1 MKTAILLLIGLVAVS
16 ADVFYTYSYYASDD
30 CSGSPSVT
38 NEKGTCQAN
47 VPTVGQSL
55 KYGELDKCKENHKIK
70 TTMYN
75 NAECTGTGQ
84 PYNKPVAVPKKN
96 SGECVKGGSYGENA
110 GSGAFTCAGFASA
123 SMNVFN
129 AFVVV
134 AAITCANL

>member
-16 ADVFYTYSYYASDD
+16 ADVSWTYTHYNTND
-30 CSGSPSVT
+30 CSGNPVLT
-38 NEKGTCQAN
+38 TEKGTCQAHY
-47 VPTVGQSL
+47 PATGQSL

-70 TTMYN
+70 TTHYTSN
-75 NAECTGTGQ
+75 TKCEGSGV
-84 PYNKPVAVPKKN
+84 PYGKPVAVPKKHDGTCYQN
-96 SGECVKGGSYGENA
+96 PEGGYGT
-110 GSGAFTCAGFASA
+110 FTCAGFASA